1 MLSNYELYIVLLII
15 NFYEYSFGIVSGVL
29 INFFYKT
36 FFKFRKKES
45 LLVSVPLLFILI
57 IPLLTTLLFF
67 RKKLPSFIP
76 YLKDLDLENQKNFS
90 HPPPLAFAFGFWQ
103 TQNQLKKRNDR
114 LVNRLKNTLHK

>member
-103 TQNQLKKRNDR
+103 TQNQLKKRNVR